1 MKVRETEGLTFD
13 DVLLVP
19 KRSAIVSR
27 SAVNTSAR
35 LTRRITLKIPLIS
48 ANMDTVTE
56 STLAIA
62 MARVGGIGAIH
73 RFMTVERQAAE
84 VSRVK
89 RAESFIVE
97 SPATI
102 TPQATVGEARQA
114 MDASGIGGF
123 LVVADSCQL
132 VGILTR
138 RDVLLAPD
146 PSASIEAVMTPRD
159 RLVTAPVGISL
170 EEARRLLH
178 QHRIEKLPLLGA
190 DGCVAGL
197 ITTQDIIK
205 LQKHPQATKDGKGR
219 LRVAAAIGVRPSDI
233 KRAEACVA
241 AGLDVL
247 VVDIAHG
254 HSDHAIN
261 MVRELKRRF
270 PDVEVMAGNVASAQG
285 VRDLAQAGA
294 DAVKVGVGSG
304 SICTTR
310 IVTGFGVPQ
319 LTAIMDCAEAA
330 RELNVPLIA
339 DGGIRNGGDLTK
351 ALAAGA
357 ETAMIG
363 SLLAGTEESPGA
375 SIVRDGR
382 RFKVVRGMASLSAN
396 VERRAIEKAIEKG
409 NEATTE
415 PLEWE
420 QVVPEGV
427 EAVVPYRGD
436 AADILHQLVGGL
448 RSGLSYAGATC
459 IADLQQNAEFVRIT
473 PGGVRES
480 GAHDVDRLF

>member
-1 MKVRETEGLTFD
+1 VQIRDAKGLTFD

-19 KRSAIVSR
+19 KRSPVTSRKAVS
-27 SAVNTSAR
+27 THAR
-35 LTRRITLKIPLIS
+35 LARRVTLNVPLVS

-56 STLAIA
+56 SAMAIA
-62 MARVGGIGAIH
+62 MARAGGIGAIH

-89 RAESFIVE
+89 RAESYVVE

-102 TPQATVGEARQA
+102 TPDATVGEARQA
-114 MDASGIGGF
+114 MEASGIGGL
-123 LVVADSCQL
+123 LVVADGCQL
-132 VGILTR
+132 VGLLTR

-146 PSASIEAVMTPRD
+146 SSATVQELMTPRD
-159 RLVTAPVGISL
+159 RLVTAPAGISM
-170 EEARRLLH
+170 EEARLLLH
-178 QHRIEKLPLLGA
+178 QHRIEKLPLLDA

-197 ITTQDIIK
+197 VTSQDIIK
-205 LQKHPQATKDGKGR
+205 LQTHPQATKDAKGR
-219 LRVAAAIGVRPSDI
+219 LRVAAAIGVRPSDL
-233 KRAEACVA
+233 KRAEACVV
-241 AGLDVL
+241 AGADVL
-247 VVDIAHG
+247 IVDIAHG
-254 HSDHAIN
+254 HSDHAVN
-261 MVRELKRRF
+261 MVAELKKRF
-270 PDVEVMAGNVASAQG
+270 ADVQVVAGNVATAQG
-285 VRDLAQAGA
+285 VRDLAGAGA

-330 RELNVPLIA
+330 RALDVPLIA

-357 ETAMIG
+357 DTAMVG
-363 SLLAGTEESPGA
+363 SLFAGTEESPGA

-396 VERRAIEKAIEKG
+396 VERQTIEKG
-409 NEATTE
+409 DMAE
-415 PLEWE
+415 PIEWE

-427 EAVVPYRGD
+427 EAVVPYRGSVT
-436 AADILHQLVGGL
+436 DILHQLVGGL
-448 RSGLSYAGATC
+448 RSGLSYAGATN
-459 IADLQQNAEFVRIT
+459 IAELQQNAEFVAIT
-473 PGGVRES
+473 PAGVRES
-480 GAHDVDRLF
+480 GSHDVEQLF

>member
-1 MKVRETEGLTFD
+1 MQVRDTEGLTFD

-19 KRSAIVSR
+19 QRSAIVSR

-35 LTRRITLKIPLIS
+35 LTRRIMLNIPIIS

-56 STLAIA
+56 SAMAIA
-62 MARVGGIGAIH
+62 MARAGGLGAIH
-73 RFMTVERQAAE
+73 RFMTIERQAAE
-84 VSRVK
+84 VTRVK
-89 RAESFIVE
+89 RAESYVVE

-102 TPQATVGEARQA
+102 TPQTTVGEARQ
-114 MDASGIGGF
+114 MMETQGIGGL
-123 LVVADSCQL
+123 LVVSDGGEL
-132 VGILTR
+132 VGLLTR
-138 RDVLLAPD
+138 RDVLLALD
-146 PSASIEAVMTPRD
+146 PSAPVETLMTPRA
-159 RLVTAPVGISL
+159 RLVTAQVGISM

-178 QHRIEKLPLLGA
+178 EHRVEKLPLLDRHGQ
-190 DGCVAGL
+190 VAGL
-197 ITTQDIIK
+197 ITSQDIVK
-205 LQKHPQATKDGKGR
+205 LQKHPQATKDSKGR
-219 LRVAAAIGVRPSDI
+219 LRVAAAMGVRPSDLQ
-233 KRAEACVA
+233 RAEACVA
-241 AGLDVL
+241 AGADAL

-254 HSDHAIN
+254 HSDHAIH
-261 MVRELKRRF
+261 MVRDLKRRF
-270 PDVEVMAGNVASAQG
+270 PQVEVIAGNVATAQG
-285 VRDLAQAGA
+285 VRDLAEAGA

-319 LTAIMDCAEAA
+319 LTAIMDCARAA
-330 RELNVPLIA
+330 RELDVPIIA
-339 DGGIRNGGDLTK
+339 DGGIRNGGDVTK

-357 ETAMIG
+357 DTVMVG

-396 VERRAIEKAIEKG
+396 VERRAIEKGQDAP
-409 NEATTE
+409 AD

-436 AADILHQLVGGL
+436 VADILHQLVGGL

-459 IADLQQNAEFVRIT
+459 IAELQQNAEFIRMT
-473 PGGVRES
+473 PGGMRES
-480 GAHDVDRLF
+480 GAHDVETLF

>member
-1 MKVRETEGLTFD
+1 MEVAMKIRDAEGLTFD

-35 LTRRITLKIPLIS
+35 LTRRITLTIPIIS

-56 STLAIA
+56 SAMAIA
-62 MARVGGIGAIH
+62 MARVGGLGAIH
-73 RFMTVERQAAE
+73 RFMTIERQATE
-84 VSRVK
+84 VTRVK
-89 RAESFIVE
+89 RAESYVVE

-102 TPQATVGEARQA
+102 TPTATVGEARQA
-114 MDASGIGGF
+114 MEVSGIGGF
-123 LVVADSCQL
+123 LVTDDGDQL
-132 VGILTR
+132 VGLLTR

-146 PSASIEAVMTPRD
+146 PAVSVEALMTPRA
-159 RLVTAPVGISL
+159 RLVTAPAGISM
-170 EEARRLLH
+170 EEARLLLH
-178 QHRIEKLPLLGA
+178 QHRIEKLPLLDANGR
-190 DGCVAGL
+190 VAGL
-197 ITTQDIIK
+197 ITSQDIIK
-205 LQKHPQATKDGKGR
+205 LQKHPQATKDAKGR

-233 KRAEACVA
+233 QRAEACVI
-241 AGLDVL
+241 AGVDVL

-261 MVRELKRRF
+261 MVRELKRHF
-270 PDVEVMAGNVASAQG
+270 PEVEVIAGNVATAQG
-285 VRDLAQAGA
+285 VRDLAEAGA

-319 LTAIMDCAEAA
+319 LTAIMNCAQAA
-330 RELNVPLIA
+330 HTLGMPVIA

-357 ETAMIG
+357 DTVMIG

-396 VERRAIEKAIEKG
+396 VERRAIEKGGDAP
-409 NEATTE
+409 TE

-427 EAVVPYRGD
+427 EAVVPYRG
-436 AADILHQLVGGL
+436 AVADILHQLVGGL

-459 IADLQQNAEFVRIT
+459 IAELQQNAEFVRIT

-480 GAHDVDRLF
+480 GAHDVERLF

>member
-1 MKVRETEGLTFD
+1 MRIRDNEGLTFD
-13 DVLLVP
+13 DVLLIP

-27 SAVNTSAR
+27 SAVNTQAR
-35 LTRRITLKIPLIS
+35 LTRRITLNIPIIS

-56 STLAIA
+56 SAMAIA
-62 MARVGGIGAIH
+62 MARAGGMGAIH
-73 RFMTVERQAAE
+73 RFMTIERQAAE

-89 RAESFIVE
+89 RAESFVVE

-102 TPQATVGEARQA
+102 TPTATIGEARQA

-123 LVVADSCQL
+123 LVMTDECQL
-132 VGILTR
+132 VGLITR

-146 PSASIEAVMTPRD
+146 ASATVQEVMTPRE
-159 RLVTAPVGISL
+159 RLVTAPVGISM

-178 QHRIEKLPLLGA
+178 QHRLEKLPLLGA

-197 ITTQDIIK
+197 ITSQDIVK
-205 LQKHPQATKDGKGR
+205 LEKHPHATKDGKGR
-219 LRVAAAIGVRPSDI
+219 LRVAAAIGVRPSDLQ
-233 KRAEACVA
+233 RAEVCAA
-241 AGLDVL
+241 AGVDVL

-254 HSDHAIN
+254 HSEHAIN
-261 MVRELKRRF
+261 IVRALKRDF
-270 PDVEVMAGNVASAQG
+270 DVQVIAGNVATAQG
-285 VRDLAQAGA
+285 VRDLAEAGA

-319 LTAIMDCAEAA
+319 LTAIMDCAQAA
-330 RELNVPLIA
+330 HELDVPLIA

-357 ETAMIG
+357 DTAMVG

-382 RFKVVRGMASLSAN
+382 RYKVVRGMASLSAN
-396 VERRAIEKAIEKG
+396 VERRAIEKGGDAP
-409 NEATTE
+409 ADA
-415 PLEWE
+415 LEWE

-436 AADILHQLVGGL
+436 AGDILHQLVGGL

-459 IADLQQNAEFVRIT
+459 IAELQQNAEFIRIT

-480 GAHDVDRLF
+480 GAHDVEQLF

>member
-1 MKVRETEGLTFD
+1 MKIRDSEGLTFD

-19 KRSAIVSR
+19 QRSAIVSR
-27 SAVNTSAR
+27 SAVNTRAR
-35 LTRRITLKIPLIS
+35 LTRHITLTIPIIS

-56 STLAIA
+56 SAMAIA
-62 MARVGGIGAIH
+62 MARAGGLGAIH
-73 RFMTVERQAAE
+73 RFMAIERQAAE

-89 RAESFIVE
+89 RAESYVVE

-102 TPQATVGEARQA
+102 TPTATVGEARQA
-114 MDASGIGGF
+114 MEASGIGG
-123 LVVADSCQL
+123 LMVVDDGGQL
-132 VGILTR
+132 LGLLTR

-146 PSASIEAVMTPRD
+146 PKAAVEALMTPRAQ
-159 RLVTAPVGISL
+159 LVTAPVGISM
-170 EEARRLLH
+170 EAARLSLH
-178 QHRIEKLPLLGA
+178 QHRIEKLPLLDSEGRA
-190 DGCVAGL
+190 AGL
-197 ITTQDIIK
+197 ITSQDITK
-205 LQKHPQATKDGKGR
+205 LQKHPQATKDAKGR
-219 LRVAAAIGVRPSDI
+219 LRVSAAVGVRPSDLQ
-233 KRAEACVA
+233 RAEACVA
-241 AGLDVL
+241 AGVDAL

-254 HSDHAIN
+254 HSDHALN
-261 MVRELKRRF
+261 VVQQLKRRF
-270 PDVEVMAGNVASAQG
+270 PQVEVIAGNVATAQG
-285 VRDLAQAGA
+285 VRDLAEAGA

-319 LTAIMDCAEAA
+319 LTAIMDCAQAA
-330 RELNVPLIA
+330 RELGVPLIA

-357 ETAMIG
+357 DAVMVG
-363 SLLAGTEESPGA
+363 NVLAGTEESPGA

-396 VERRAIEKAIEKG
+396 IERRAIERG
-409 NEATTE
+409 NDSAVEL
-415 PLEWE
+415 LEWE

-427 EAVVPYRGD
+427 EAVVPYRG
-436 AADILHQLVGGL
+436 AVADILHQLVGGL

-459 IADLQQNAEFVRIT
+459 IAELQQNAEFIRLT

-480 GAHDVDRLF
+480 GAHDVDGLF

>member
-1 MKVRETEGLTFD
+1 MRIRDNEGLTFD

-19 KRSAIVSR
+19 KRSGIVSR
-27 SAVNTSAR
+27 TAVNTNAR
-35 LTRRITLKIPLIS
+35 LTRRITLNIPIIS

-56 STLAIA
+56 SAMAIA
-62 MARVGGIGAIH
+62 MARAGGIGAIH
-73 RFMTVERQAAE
+73 RFMTIERQAAE

-89 RAESFIVE
+89 RAESFVVE

-102 TPQATVGEARQA
+102 SPQATVGEARQA

-123 LVVADSCQL
+123 LVMTDACQL
-132 VGILTR
+132 VGLITR

-146 PSASIEAVMTPRD
+146 SSVAIEELMTPRD
-159 RLVTAPVGISL
+159 RLVTAPVGISM

-178 QHRIEKLPLLGA
+178 QHRLEKLPLLNA
-190 DGCVAGL
+190 EGCVAGL
-197 ITTQDIIK
+197 ITSQDIIK
-205 LQKHPQATKDGKGR
+205 LQKHPHATKDGKGR
-219 LRVAAAIGVRPSDI
+219 LRVAAAVGVRPSDLQ
-233 KRAEACVA
+233 RAEACA
-241 AGLDVL
+241 TAGVDVL

-254 HSDHAIN
+254 HSEHALNI
-261 MVRELKRRF
+261 VRELKRRLA
-270 PDVEVMAGNVASAQG
+270 DVQVIAGNVATAQG

-294 DAVKVGVGSG
+294 EAVKVGVGSG

-319 LTAIMDCAEAA
+319 LTAIMDCAQAA
-330 RELNVPLIA
+330 RELDVPLIA

-357 ETAMIG
+357 DTAMVG

-396 VERRAIEKAIEKG
+396 VERRAIEKVGDALA
-409 NEATTE
+409 EA
-415 PLEWE
+415 LEWE

-436 AADILHQLVGGL
+436 AGDILHQLVGGL

-459 IADLQQNAEFVRIT
+459 IAELQQNAEFIRIT

-480 GAHDVDRLF
+480 GAHDVEQLF

>member
-1 MKVRETEGLTFD
+1 MKIRDSEGLTFD

-19 KRSAIVSR
+19 QRSAIVSR
-27 SAVNTSAR
+27 SAVNTRAR
-35 LTRRITLKIPLIS
+35 LTRHITLTIPIIS

-56 STLAIA
+56 SAMAIA
-62 MARVGGIGAIH
+62 MARAGGLGAIH
-73 RFMTVERQAAE
+73 RFMAIERQAAE

-89 RAESFIVE
+89 RAESYVVE

-102 TPQATVGEARQA
+102 TPTATVGEARQA
-114 MDASGIGGF
+114 MEASGIGG
-123 LVVADSCQL
+123 LMVVDDGGQL
-132 VGILTR
+132 LGLLTR

-146 PSASIEAVMTPRD
+146 PKAAVEALMTPRAQ
-159 RLVTAPVGISL
+159 LVTAPVGISM
-170 EEARRLLH
+170 EAARLSLH
-178 QHRIEKLPLLGA
+178 QHRIEKLPLLDSEGRA
-190 DGCVAGL
+190 AGL
-197 ITTQDIIK
+197 ITSQDIIK
-205 LQKHPQATKDGKGR
+205 LQKHPQATKDAKGR
-219 LRVAAAIGVRPSDI
+219 LRVSAAVGVRPSDLQ
-233 KRAEACVA
+233 RAEACVA
-241 AGLDVL
+241 AGVDAL

-254 HSDHAIN
+254 HSDHALN
-261 MVRELKRRF
+261 VVQQLKRRF
-270 PDVEVMAGNVASAQG
+270 PQVEVIAGNVATAQG
-285 VRDLAQAGA
+285 VRDLAEAGA

-319 LTAIMDCAEAA
+319 LTAIMDCAQAA
-330 RELNVPLIA
+330 RELGVPLIA

-357 ETAMIG
+357 DAVMVG
-363 SLLAGTEESPGA
+363 NVLAGTEESPGA

-396 VERRAIEKAIEKG
+396 IERRAIERG
-409 NEATTE
+409 NDSAVEL
-415 PLEWE
+415 LEWE

-427 EAVVPYRGD
+427 EAVVPYRG
-436 AADILHQLVGGL
+436 AVADILHQLVGGL

-459 IADLQQNAEFVRIT
+459 IAELQQNAEFIRLT

-480 GAHDVDRLF
+480 GAHDVEQLF

>member
-1 MKVRETEGLTFD
+1 MEIRDAEGLTFD

-27 SAVNTSAR
+27 LAVNTNAR
-35 LTRRITLKIPLIS
+35 LTLRITLNIPIIS

-56 STLAIA
+56 SAMAIA
-62 MARVGGIGAIH
+62 MARAGGLGAIH
-73 RFMTVERQAAE
+73 RFMTIERQAAE
-84 VSRVK
+84 VGRVK
-89 RAESFIVE
+89 RAESFVVE

-102 TPQATVGEARQA
+102 TPKATVGEARQA

-123 LVVADSCQL
+123 LVMTDECQL
-132 VGILTR
+132 VGLITR

-146 PSASIEAVMTPRD
+146 SSTSIEELMTPRD
-159 RLVTAPVGISL
+159 RLVTAPVGISM

-219 LRVAAAIGVRPSDI
+219 LRVAAAVGVRSSDVQ
-233 KRAEACVA
+233 RAEACA
-241 AGLDVL
+241 AASVDVL

-254 HSDHAIN
+254 HSEHAIN
-261 MVRELKRRF
+261 IVRELKRRF
-270 PDVEVMAGNVASAQG
+270 PDVQIIAGNVATAQG
-285 VRDLAQAGA
+285 VRDLAEAGA

-319 LTAIMDCAEAA
+319 LTAIVDCAEAA

-357 ETAMIG
+357 DTVMVG

-396 VERRAIEKAIEKG
+396 VERRAIERGSDAP
-409 NEATTE
+409 ADA
-415 PLEWE
+415 LEWE

-436 AADILHQLVGGL
+436 VGDILHQLVGGL
-448 RSGLSYAGATC
+448 RSGLSYASATC
-459 IADLQQNAEFVRIT
+459 IAELQQNAEFVRIT
-473 PGGVRES
+473 QGGVRES